1 VDTPKPHPRF
11 TEPGPLSRRGRFRRW
26 SLTLA
31 TAPLA
36 LAGCLAHTVNLL
48 DPAGPRFEGSYAAIP
63 SLRAGPVAPL
73 RVVTFNI
80 RLAREI
86 DRAIDVLRGKDLEG
100 ADIIALQEMDP
111 EGTERI
117 ARALNLN
124 YVYFPAAVH
133 PTDSAYFGPAVL
145 SRWPI
150 DSGAKILLP
159 HQGIL
164 RHQRRTATAAT
175 VHVRGLPIRVYAVH
189 LETQIRISERS
200 RADQIETVLA
210 DAARFPGPVVIA
222 GDFNSTMIGPLLTRS
237 GYTWTTKWVGPT
249 VSLFSW
255 DHIFVRGLAPAGA
268 GSAGV
273 VRKVLGASDHRP
285 VWSLVVPTV
294 RALSG
299 QD

>member
-1 VDTPKPHPRF
+1 M
-11 TEPGPLSRRGRFRRW
+11 
-26 SLTLA
+26 
-31 TAPLA
+31 
-36 LAGCLAHTVNLL
+36 AHTVNLL
-48 DPAGPRFEGSYAAIP
+48 DPAGPRFAGSYAAVP
-63 SLRAGPVAPL
+63 SPQARSVAPV

-86 DRAIDVLRGKDLEG
+86 DRAISVLRGKELEG

-111 EGTERI
+111 GGTERI

-124 YVYFPAAVH
+124 YVYFPSAVH

-200 RADQIETVLA
+200 RADQIQTVLA

-222 GDFNSTMIGPLLTRS
+222 GDFNSSTIGHLVARS
-237 GYTWTTKWVGPT
+237 GYTWTTRWVGPT

-255 DHIFVRGLAPAGA
+255 DHIFVRGLAPAGVGGA
-268 GSAGV
+268 GA
-273 VRKVLGASDHRP
+273 VRNVLGASDHRP
-285 VWSLVVPTV
+285 VWSLVVPPA

-299 QD
+299 QN